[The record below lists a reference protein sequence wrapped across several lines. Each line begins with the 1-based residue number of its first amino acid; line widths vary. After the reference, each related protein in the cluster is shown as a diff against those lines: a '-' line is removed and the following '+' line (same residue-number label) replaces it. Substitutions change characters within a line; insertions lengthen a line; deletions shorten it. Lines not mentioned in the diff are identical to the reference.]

1 MRVKSYSVALL
12 ALVLVA
18 LALIPAG
25 AFAQSVPDPGIS
37 CVTPAPVSG
46 SSVAPTTGSSSDL
59 FLSTPLS
66 AGWGIQPGLSWVFAR
81 WLTSFSNSPAFLKPT
96 ALNRVVRR

>member
-1 MRVKSYSVALL
+1 MRVKSHSVALL

-25 AFAQSVPDPGIS
+25 AFAQQTYDPGPSALIG
-37 CVTPAPVSG
+37 APSTSSG
-46 SSVAPTTGSSSDL
+46 SAPTTSGSSDL

-66 AGWGIQPGLSWVFAR
+66 AGWGIQPGLSWGFAR